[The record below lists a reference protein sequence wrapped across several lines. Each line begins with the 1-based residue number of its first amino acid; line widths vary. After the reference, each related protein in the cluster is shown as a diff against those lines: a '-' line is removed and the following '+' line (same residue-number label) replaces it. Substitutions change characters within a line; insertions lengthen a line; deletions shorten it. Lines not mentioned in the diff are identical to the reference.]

1 MGETPVNG
9 YQGQFNNGKVNVN
22 PQVDSKKPQ
31 LCGNLMH
38 FRQNHRNKRLF
49 YGWNMWKRNSELNT

>member
-1 MGETPVNG
+1 MGETPVNS

-31 LCGNLMH
+31 LCCNLMH

-49 YGWNMWKRNSELNT
+49 YG